1 VAFFRAGI
9 VAAVPEGA
17 LEIHQMPRIVLAEE
31 SARPETRTTPMKF
44 TATLTTVTAVLLL
57 AACGKQE
64 APAAAAPAPATAP
77 APAPAAVTTA
87 ANDAGK
93 AAFGKACALCHAA
106 GVGGAPKPGDK
117 ADWSPRIAQ
126 GTEVLYKHAI
136 EGYNGAKGAMP
147 PKGGSTLSDADV
159 KAVVDYMVS
168 LSK

>member
-1 VAFFRAGI
+1 
-9 VAAVPEGA
+9 
-17 LEIHQMPRIVLAEE
+17 
-31 SARPETRTTPMKF
+31 MKF
-44 TATLTTVTAVLLL
+44 VATLTTLTAALLL
-57 AACGKQE
+57 AACSKQE
-64 APAAAAPAPATAP
+64 APAAAPTPAPAA

-87 ANDAGK
+87 VNEAGK

-117 ADWSPRIAQ
+117 NDWAPRIAQ

-147 PKGGSTLSDADV
+147 PKGGSSLSDADV
-159 KAVVDYMVS
+159 KAVVDYMVA